1 MNAPRGARQ
10 RLKVPV
16 ADNPP
21 ALLLMQLI
29 DGLIDPT
36 ARTYAGLAHYCGC
49 DPAVVQHRATGFRR
63 VTPTFAQRVA
73 LAIGDRVKVD
83 GQVLTARQIHE
94 RFTTALETP
103 WDETKP

>member
-1 MNAPRGARQ
+1 MSRGERQ
-10 RLKVPV
+10 RLRVPV

-21 ALLLMQLI
+21 ALLLMQMI

-36 ARTYAGLAHYCGC
+36 ARTYAGLAHYCGW

-63 VTPTFAQRVA
+63 VSPAFAQRVA

-83 GQVLTARQIHE
+83 GQVLAARDILD
-94 RFTTALETP
+94 RFNKALETP
-103 WDETKP
+103 WEQGE